1 MDFHCG
7 RRWLLVWVQE
17 VSTDL
22 LENSFKATIFREN
35 KLLQVLVSSWLHQQI
50 WLKPKY
56 KWREGGG
63 YLVMRQELR
72 EQQMPWGFSQFDF
85 KVLNISQENCGSR
98 WYLGAVEGL
107 LAKCAGLGNGSRFLF
122 SSCNCREQPWWILA
136 TFQHMTGGQTPQEG
150 WKFYRC
156 ISVQC
161 ESSAVGKHKPRGQF
175 SHSLHVFRLR
185 RVSKNLR
192 GILSFI
198 VKKLRFK
205 WWGNSKSLP

>member
-1 MDFHCG
+1 
-7 RRWLLVWVQE
+7 
-17 VSTDL
+17 
-22 LENSFKATIFREN
+22 
-35 KLLQVLVSSWLHQQI
+35 
-50 WLKPKY
+50 
-56 KWREGGG
+56 
-63 YLVMRQELR
+63 MRQELR

-136 TFQHMTGGQTPQEG
+136 TFQHMTGGQTPQKWG
-150 WKFYRC
+150 VVNSTDCFIF

-192 GILSFI
+192 GILSFNDEFI
-198 VKKLRFK
+198 FDFLKLILLESFEVRTENRVYFQYCEK
-205 WWGNSKSLP
+205 VAV